1 MTSLS
6 VIDEVAA
13 TYGVTKKDTKEF
25 AKMFEEVIAKMLA
38 NGEAFKFADVNFSV
52 KDVPAHTGRN
62 PATGESLDS
71 PASKKVV
78 IKPSSGLKTVVK

>member
-13 TYGVTKKDTKEF
+13 TFGVTKTSAKEY
-25 AKMFEEVIAKMLA
+25 AKMFEEVIAKMLEH
-38 NGEAFKFADVNFSV
+38 GEAFKFADVNFSV

-62 PATGESLDS
+62 PATGETLDI

>member
-13 TYGVTKKDTKEF
+13 TYGVTKEF

-62 PATGESLDS
+62 PATGESLDI